1 MGMSVIDTLI
11 TDRGPN
17 TFYNASDLNRV
28 GQAIQYLCN
37 ELYSRGYEVHVSPKT
52 NWVEADIPLSS
63 QMEHYLEDLRTIR
76 AVLTQ
81 PSTTPVAPV
90 DMEQLTYMEAND
102 IESILF
108 ITNKLME
115 WMDSALYYS
124 GDLYAGEVT

>member
-1 MGMSVIDTLI
+1 MSVIDTLI
-11 TDRGPN
+11 TDRGPG

-28 GQAIQYLCN
+28 GQAIQYICD

-52 NWVEADIPLSS
+52 NWVEADIPLPS
-63 QMEHYLEDLRTIR
+63 QMNHYLEDLRKIR

-81 PSTTPVAPV
+81 PSTTPAAPP
-90 DMEQLTYMEAND
+90 DMEQLVYTEAND

-115 WMDSALYYS
+115 WMDSIYFYA
-124 GDLYAGEVT
+124 GDLFAGEVT